1 MFTKKSKRNY
11 RMAVWSAVVVC
22 LCILIIYF
30 AWPEKPQENA
40 GSGMNPDYN
49 PSAAASSKSSSSGAS
64 IDKYL
69 DDESD
74 SDDELKIKCEKTS
87 LETNELKTNRLI
99 ISGIDVTDELI
110 ELFLKNN
117 HPLSN

>member
-1 MFTKKSKRNY
+1 MAKIIDNIEEVLANVDTLEFPKMKIDFTNDVQK
-11 RMAVWSAVVVC
+11 V
-22 LCILIIYF
+22 II
-30 AWPEKPQENA
+30 
-40 GSGMNPDYN
+40 
-49 PSAAASSKSSSSGAS
+49 
-64 IDKYL
+64 
-69 DDESD
+69 ESD